1 VSTPF
6 TYNGTLSY
14 PMDVGIEPTS
24 IPVAF
29 AGNFDSESKA
39 TLKLVGAGTQVIDF
53 GTIASTGAKVLQVE
67 YDPDAS
73 PAAQPIQLQFNG
85 GGAPGQ
91 LELTPGGF
99 LTFGSMAPT
108 AAGILTLSVV
118 HAANATVRV
127 RILG

>member
-1 VSTPF
+1 MIPF
-6 TYNGTLSY
+6 TYHGTLSY
-14 PMDVGIEPTS
+14 PMDLGIEPTS

-29 AGNFDSESKA
+29 AGTFDSESKA
-39 TLKLVGAGTQVIDF
+39 TLKLVGAGTQVVDF
-53 GTIASTGAKVLQVE
+53 GTIDTNGAKVLQVE
-67 YDPDAS
+67 YDPDTS

-85 GGAPGQ
+85 GGAAGQ

-99 LTFGSMAPT
+99 LTFGSKNPT
-108 AAGILTLSVV
+108 SAGILSLSVV